1 MFCVNLF
8 YFALLGATLIEYHIL
23 LYSVKCFLTFLF
35 SSFISMCE
43 IKIVFCRFIG
53 LSQRRNLSYHSVLHM
68 STGNCIIFHLFFYHT
83 KTPIFRALFA
93 MQLSFFILIVEIV
106 FILFLYCTHFSNHLL
121 IAAQHF
127 TLLPKESIQTKS
139 KILSVNKL
147 YILNKKDCK
156 VFINYSTIFPYFI
169 LHFHYYKFEIK
180 SPLFPIII

>member
-1 MFCVNLF
+1 MFFKLFCFHHSFPCVKSKSFSVALSVCLSDETYLTTLF
-8 YFALLGATLIEYHIL
+8 YICQQEI
-23 LYSVKCFLTFLF
+23 V
-35 SSFISMCE
+35 SF
-43 IKIVFCRFIG
+43 FI
-53 LSQRRNLSYHSVLHM
+53 
-68 STGNCIIFHLFFYHT
+68 FFYHT